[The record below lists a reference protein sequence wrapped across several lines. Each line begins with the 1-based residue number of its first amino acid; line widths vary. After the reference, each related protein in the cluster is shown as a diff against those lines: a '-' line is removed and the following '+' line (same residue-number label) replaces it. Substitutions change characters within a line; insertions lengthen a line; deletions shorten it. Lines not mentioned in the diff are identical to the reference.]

1 MKVQPIQ
8 SIQSNTNFEAKQRF
22 LTPAQRKNVNVLIE
36 KMGNNRSYTTNGMFF
51 ELLITNRLKANNS
64 EFVGARLAMEKD
76 EPFFDKIH
84 FTVDKAKLVI
94 DSKSGEIENWQ
105 KPFFTR
111 WSTIMKNI
119 DNYLAFFVQNFDNPS
134 FVKKEGLKLSG
145 MTKEAFEVFSK
156 ELDKLFKNRKK
167 NL

>member
-1 MKVQPIQ
+1 MIKYG
-8 SIQSNTNFEAKQRF
+8 F
-22 LTPAQRKNVNVLIE
+22 
-36 KMGNNRSYTTNGMFF
+36 G
-51 ELLITNRLKANNS
+51 LLVPLGLKISCREVFWN
-64 EFVGARLAMEKD
+64 L
-76 EPFFDKIH
+76 
-84 FTVDKAKLVI
+84 
-94 DSKSGEIENWQ
+94 NWQ